1 MTSNIGSRQLKEFGE
16 GVGFQTAA
24 RESNKSGYAK
34 SIIENALKK
43 AFAPEFLNR
52 VDDVVIFDDLKREDI
67 HKIIDIE
74 LLHLVSRIKELG
86 YNLSVTEKAK
96 DFIMEKGWDPNFG
109 ARPLKRAIQKYIED
123 SLAEEIIKGKLDGDI
138 IIDFDD
144 VKEEIFIKTETV
156 KKQTKEKK
164 K

>member
-1 MTSNIGSRQLKEFGE
+1 M
-16 GVGFQTAA
+16 
-24 RESNKSGYAK
+24 
-34 SIIENALKK
+34 
-43 AFAPEFLNR
+43 
-52 VDDVVIFDDLKREDI
+52 VIFDDLKREDI

-156 KKQTKEKK
+156 KKPAKEKK